1 MGYVVCAREVWKE
14 IPRERGSLVVLR
26 DCSLEAGPGVTS
38 LVGCSG
44 AGKTSLLHVL
54 SGLDAPTRGTVVV
67 DGVNVYA
74 LSETRRTQF
83 IRDHIGFVFQDANL
97 VPYLTLEENA
107 VLPLNLAGRR
117 VDAAQLDSL
126 FTCFSLAHSRHTRAE
141 AASGGE
147 AQRCAIIRALISRP
161 QVLFADE
168 PTGALDSNNSQVVL
182 KALRSIGDSGATVI
196 IVTHD
201 PVIASLSDRVVF
213 MRDGRVTRV
222 ATDMSASEVLEGMNE
237 QREEASDAAIHSEDP
252 DQ

>member
-1 MGYVVCAREVWKE
+1 MGSVVCARSVWKE
-14 IPRERGSLVVLR
+14 IPHERGLLTVVR
-26 DCSLEAGPGVTS
+26 DCSFDAGPGMTS
-38 LVGCSG
+38 LVGRSG

-54 SGLDAPTRGTVVV
+54 SGLDAPTRGAIAV
-67 DGVNVYA
+67 DGVEVYA
-74 LSETRRTQF
+74 LSEARRTQF
-83 IRDHIGFVFQDANL
+83 IRDRVGFVFQDANL

-117 VDAAQLDSL
+117 VDAEQLDSL
-126 FTCFSLAHSRHTRAE
+126 FTRFSLAHSRHTRAE

-168 PTGALDSNNSQVVL
+168 PTGALDSDNSQVVL
-182 KALRSIGDSGATVI
+182 KALRSIGDSGVTVI

-201 PVIASLSDRVVF
+201 PVIASLSDRVAF

-222 ATDMSASEVLEGMNE
+222 ATDLSASEVLEGMNE
-237 QREEASDAAIHSEDP
+237 QHEEVSDAQIRTQDL

>member
-38 LVGCSG
+38 LVGRSG

-117 VDAAQLDSL
+117 VDAAQLIACSPASPSPTVVIPGPKPPQEVRLSDVRSSEL
-126 FTCFSLAHSRHTRAE
+126 SSADRRYSSPTNPPARWTPTTRRLCSRHCDPSETPV
-141 AASGGE
+141 
-147 AQRCAIIRALISRP
+147 QRS
-161 QVLFADE
+161 
-168 PTGALDSNNSQVVL
+168 
-182 KALRSIGDSGATVI
+182 
-196 IVTHD
+196 
-201 PVIASLSDRVVF
+201 SLSP
-213 MRDGRVTRV
+213 MTR
-222 ATDMSASEVLEGMNE
+222 
-237 QREEASDAAIHSEDP
+237 
-252 DQ
+252 